1 MIKQTARR
9 MISWLT
15 ALVLIIS
22 YTAMFPLP
30 VVMAEGTR
38 KDNEKLY
45 ASVLNNYVENVF
57 PGKVDVFDDTQ
68 EWKYSDVWNAA
79 FGPFDPGDYGYKFY
93 DLDGDGIDELFIIG
107 LKGSYMDKV
116 HVREIYTMYNGSV
129 KPIAIGGARW
139 NYYVLEGKNTL
150 CEEGAHSASEM
161 GYTFYHLKDGE
172 LIAFEEYINNAGTWY
187 YADGENC
194 EESYYNSMQV
204 ISKDEVYSAH
214 SNTMGG
220 EVNPIFD
227 QDTHNFAEYYT
238 PRCGNDA
245 YWEMDESTGILT
257 VSGTGPMYDY
267 NRACPIFAYT
277 AGSDP
282 PYSTQHFTS
291 IMIQRGIT
299 SVGNNAFFGSY
310 GQVKAIYLPNGLESI
325 GSQAFFFHADD
336 VPASV
341 IVPKTVT
348 YIGEKALGYHGYNT
362 SDENNDS
369 IYVEETFPGF
379 TLYGYSGTVAET
391 YAKENGLKFVALDEE
406 EQEQIDLDFV
416 THHVGIAK
424 LGNSRSIWSLSDDV
438 DTLTELMEF
447 EYFGGNAGLSF
458 VTKAY
463 GNLGNPK
470 EIIEAGRLSR
480 NIDST
485 VSDTMYYQALFY
497 VLYQYDD
504 YDLLEKAKE
513 SYTNVLHELS
523 QIIEVADKT
532 SDYTSKTAAI
542 SKTIEKIAQADT
554 FAKLGTVIENFQDQL
569 DITQLPIQDWNGNS
583 LSIGAGDVLSLISSV
598 MEINEKNQKNQVEV
612 LHSVVFF
619 MLFRDLQ
626 DNYREI
632 LTRMCE
638 TAPEDNTA
646 YKTALQNVRECLT
659 MPNIETFILKYIVG
673 KAWTQIQDTLNSV
686 GSVVLGEAAVKLLE
700 KVPGGVTLKILNEG
714 GKLVDKWFTEMT
726 ASEKMIASIGEMVC
740 YYHIVQSLEIVGQQ
754 YEKEL
759 LEAQNMKFAK
769 KYHDT
774 VSLYYRACSNYCKYG
789 NTFLALFLSSHYS
802 VDISSGEIKDKNN
815 LVFKYVITTWE
826 NSLTDEYLNQT
837 FGLSNGDYYSWYKK
851 ILTLNASI
859 KELRHYYDQPICCTQ
874 ATDEEFTQ
882 LLGEMMA
889 PAMDKAKNYIE
900 DRISDWRTVFI
911 GCPVRTD
918 VLNESGETIVSI
930 QDGDI
935 IVQDWDAFMNMF
947 CYTLEECKGST
958 EAGSYGTMLLIPAE
972 CTYIVTAQEDCE
984 VFIQETKS
992 KDLSDVMLTNNVWE
1006 INRKAL
1012 KQGEVF
1018 EANPN
1023 GVFTESKDKCP
1034 WVWVGIIGIVL
1045 ILVGAAAVYRKRT

>member
-774 VSLYYRACSNYCKYG
+774 VSLYYRACNNYCKYG